1 MRPDVVDLRQFY
13 GSAVGQIARR
23 YISRRVREFWSDVHG
38 LRILGLGYATPY
50 LRAFDGEAE
59 RVLALMP
66 AAQGVVRWP
75 RGREPSR
82 VGLAD
87 ETDLPVPDESFDR
100 VLLVHALEASEHVRQ
115 MLREVWRVLPPSGRL
130 LVVVP
135 NRLGIWARLDRTP
148 FGHGHPFTPVQ
159 LTRLL
164 RDNMYA
170 PSDVRSCL
178 FLPPLRVRFLLR
190 SAPAIENLGTH
201 GFGVGGVLIVEATK
215 QIYGVTPIA
224 APVRKRARVVVSSA
238 DRT

>member
-1 MRPDVVDLRQFY
+1 MRPDIVDLRQFY
-13 GSAVGQIARR
+13 RSAVGQIARR
-23 YISRRVREFWSDVHG
+23 YVGHRVREFWNDVRG

-50 LRAFDGEAE
+50 LRPFESEAE
-59 RVLALMP
+59 RVLAVMP

-75 RGREPSR
+75 RGGHPSR
-82 VGLAD
+82 VALAD
-87 ETDLPVPDESFDR
+87 ETELPLPDESIDR
-100 VLLVHALEASEHVRQ
+100 VLLVHALEASEQVRQ
-115 MLREVWRVLPPSGRL
+115 LLREVWRVLPPSGRL
-130 LVVVP
+130 LAVVP

-148 FGHGHPFTPVQ
+148 FGHGHPFTPPQ

-178 FLPPLRVRFLLR
+178 FLPPLRIRFLLR
-190 SAPAIENLGTH
+190 SASAFENFGAR

-215 QIYGVTPIA
+215 QIYAVTPLA
-224 APVRKRARVVVSSA
+224 APVRKRARVIAPSA